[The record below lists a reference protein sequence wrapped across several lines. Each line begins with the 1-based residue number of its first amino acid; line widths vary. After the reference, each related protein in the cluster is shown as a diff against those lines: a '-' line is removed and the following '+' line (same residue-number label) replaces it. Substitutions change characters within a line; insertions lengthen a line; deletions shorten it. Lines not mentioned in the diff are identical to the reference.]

1 MALPTAPD
9 MQPFNF
15 LAGLQQAPARAPIE
29 VSHKKPGKFV
39 NTLGRILD
47 AVATAGGATPG
58 YKTNVLDAQK
68 KAEADAVRM
77 AAQRLAANPDDQEA
91 FTFLAARE
99 QKKAVEFRD
108 ALRPQAELKEA
119 GGRLYRVEPDRQS
132 AKALTEATAGGGI
145 PSQIQI
151 ARAMADPNTPPLE
164 REWLGRQIDPAVYQ
178 RDAAGNLIAVPKL
191 GAPSNDLNTIWARM
205 IQQESGGRQTDA
217 QGRPLTSSA
226 GAIGI
231 AQVMPGTAPEAA
243 ALAGLPFD
251 ENRYRTDPDY
261 NQAIGR
267 AYFNQQVR
275 TFGDPARAAA
285 AYNAGPEAVRR
296 AVQQGGENWLSL
308 LPAETQNY
316 VARVAGQ
323 GGARVVAANKGF
335 RPGTQNGLPG
345 QFGPD
350 GRFYPDLAPKG
361 ATKKQD
367 RRAGDPAR
375 VVQLAT
381 EARRILQEAA
391 RGGYV
396 QKMRDFAGRVV
407 GESTESS
414 RAAAQLS
421 QLAAAM
427 ILNMPR
433 LEGPQSDKDVALYKE
448 QAAQVGNTELPVDDR
463 LAALNIM
470 IATLDKY
477 GLANPAAPPPP
488 DVGATVK
495 GYIFLGGDPSNPQ
508 SWRKASR

>member
-1 MALPTAPD
+1 

-29 VSHKKPGKFV
+29 VSYKKPGKFV

-47 AVATAGGATPG
+47 AVATAGGAAPG
-58 YKTNVLDAQK
+58 YKTNVLGAQK
-68 KAEADAVRM
+68 QAEADAVRT
-77 AAQRLAANPDDQEA
+77 AAQRLAADPDDQEA
-91 FTFLAARE
+91 FVFLAARDP
-99 QKKAVEFRD
+99 KGAVEFRD
-108 ALRPQAELKEA
+108 SLRPQAELKEA

-151 ARAMADPNTPPLE
+151 ARAMANPNTPPLE

-191 GAPSNDLNTIWARM
+191 GAPANDLNTMWARM

-335 RPGTQNGLPG
+335 RPGRQNGLPG

-350 GRFYPDLAPKG
+350 GRFYPDPLPKG
-361 ATKKQD
+361 KSKGSAGAENAAELAVLDEGIADLD
-367 RRAGDPAR
+367 RAIKILESGNNVTGPLIGLIPDAVLNLTNPETVTAGEAVAR
-375 VVQLAT
+375 VSQKELRQILGGQFAMKEGEQLIKRAFNT
-381 EARRILQEAA
+381 GQSEGENLKRVKSLRRQMVARRNELA
-391 RGGYV
+391 GG
-396 QKMRDFAGRVV
+396 AGSVV
-407 GESTESS
+407 VTAPNGKSY
-414 RAAAQLS
+414 AFP
-421 QLAAAM
+421 
-427 ILNMPR
+427 N
-433 LEGPQSDKDVALYKE
+433 E
-448 QAAQVGNTELPVDDR
+448 QAA
-463 LAALNIM
+463 AAFRQRAGI
-470 IATLDKY
+470 
-477 GLANPAAPPPP
+477 
-488 DVGATVK
+488 
-495 GYIFLGGDPSNPQ
+495 
-508 SWRKASR
+508 R